1 MAQHCKDFFRE
12 SFEMI
17 SAWCL
22 NLMGLFLKSSRY
34 GAELQKTFSRGSFE
48 KGFSA

>member
-17 SAWCL
+17 STWCL
-22 NLMGLFLKSSRY
+22 NLMGLFLESFRY
-34 GAELQKTFSRGSFE
+34 GTELQKDFFE
-48 KGFSA
+48 RKF